1 MKYEYTHSTIKL
13 QFPIAVDLHNSEAES
28 DEHNIIIH
36 VLGWDGGRRN
46 RQMSKAIT

>member
-1 MKYEYTHSTIKL
+1 MQYEYTHSTIKL
-13 QFPIAVDLHNSEAES
+13 QFPIAVES